1 MYLSAI
7 GPPTRGFPLL
17 THTYS
22 LCYSLTTM
30 KPLAPRI
37 LCEDGTVL
45 SVQASQYHYCSPRE
59 DEGPYSRVEVG
70 FIKDATGA
78 AVTPPEDW
86 REYGDGCFPSDV
98 YGYVPVE
105 LVEAFITEHGGRT
118 ATS

>member
-1 MYLSAI
+1 
-7 GPPTRGFPLL
+7 
-17 THTYS
+17 
-22 LCYSLTTM
+22 M